1 MMEILF
7 SVFILLLGLAL
18 LNYGSDWFVVGSS
31 KVAKHL
37 NVSNFVIGATVVAFG
52 TSLPEIIT
60 SVYASYIGSTGIA
73 VGNSLGSNIANIGLI
88 LGLSAIL
95 APIYIKKKNILKNGY
110 IYLLFT
116 IIAFILGYDGFNLID
131 GILLF
136 IMLISYIIYTIKKG
150 GCCDEIEGDNGS
162 MVKSVL
168 FTILGLL
175 AVIIGSSFFV
185 SGAKDIALFL
195 GISDKI
201 IGFTLVAFGT
211 SLPELVVSLT
221 AVKRK
226 LGDMVI
232 GNIIGSN
239 IANIGG
245 ALALA
250 SIIRPISKVPF
261 EMSVNL
267 LLTLLMV
274 AFMSKHIIELFSKKN
289 KDKPDNKKENDRNN
303 KRNNNNETIYSK
315 INRIDG
321 TILLLIYLGFIL
333 FISNII

>member
-1 MMEILF
+1 MVEILF

-37 NVSNFVIGATVVAFG
+37 NVSDFVIGATVVAFG

-73 VGNSLGSNIANIGLI
+73 VGNSLGSNIANVGLI
-88 LGLSAIL
+88 LGLSALI
-95 APIYIKKKNILKNGY
+95 APIYIKKENILKNGY

-116 IIAFILGYDGFNLID
+116 IIAFILGYDGFNSID

-136 IMLISYIIYTIKKG
+136 IMLISYITYTIKKG
-150 GCCDEIEGDNGS
+150 GCCEEMGENNGS
-162 MVKSVL
+162 IVKSVL

-175 AVIIGSSFFV
+175 AVIVGSSLFV

-211 SLPELVVSLT
+211 SLPELVVSIT

-250 SIIRPISKVPF
+250 SIINPLPKVPF
-261 EMSVNL
+261 EMTVYL
-267 LLTLLMV
+267 LLTSLMV
-274 AFMSKHIIELFSKKN
+274 LFMSKHIMEFIKKN
-289 KDKPDNKKENDRNN
+289 KDKIHNKKDNND
-303 KRNNNNETIYSK
+303 NETIYSK

-321 TILLLIYLGFIL
+321 TILILIYLGFIL
-333 FISNII
+333 FISNIL